1 MVLFFL
7 HISKRRG
14 GQVYNLEMFHTTHIY
29 IYEILNGSVSRTNTQ
44 SWTQRIHSDTVNRTK
59 IHSIYLK
66 QRHLY
71 NFSNNWANSAQIFVL
86 CVYYNTRQLR
96 HLKSKSVK
104 WQYWCHCIIMMIIDL
119 KKVIL
124 KIKHAMNITII
135 WTERYKVIDSF
146 DLLIDY
152 HNRDSLSNITLCV
165 CVCVL

>member
-1 MVLFFL
+1 
-7 HISKRRG
+7 
-14 GQVYNLEMFHTTHIY
+14 
-29 IYEILNGSVSRTNTQ
+29 
-44 SWTQRIHSDTVNRTK
+44 
-59 IHSIYLK
+59 
-66 QRHLY
+66 
-71 NFSNNWANSAQIFVL
+71 
-86 CVYYNTRQLR
+86 
-96 HLKSKSVK
+96 
-104 WQYWCHCIIMMIIDL
+104 MMIIDL